1 MLTHPASVTPLFP
14 LSQGLFPDSV
24 LSLTIF
30 EVRYL
35 HLIKRCQQEGIAF
48 GVVPL
53 RAGSEVQK
61 AGEIEQL
68 HAWGCLAEL
77 VSVSQVQPA
86 VLSVTIRGGQRFHL
100 GEHSRGAYGL
110 WSGEITRLAND
121 PIIELAPAHEALSD
135 RLAAL
140 IQHAIDHQLEERL
153 PFRPPYRL
161 KDTGWIANRWADLL
175 PLPVEEKAA
184 LLAESDCAKR
194 LDRIAQWLPD
204 DLEDAGGSA
213 S

>member
-1 MLTHPASVTPLFP
+1 MSPLPVTPLFP

-35 HLIKRCQQEGIAF
+35 HLIKRCQQEGIVF

-77 VSVSQVQPA
+77 ISVSQVQPA
-86 VLSVTIRGGQRFHL
+86 VLSITIRGSQRFHL
-100 GEHSRGAYGL
+100 GEHSRGAFGL
-110 WSGEITRLAND
+110 WSGEITRLPVD
-121 PIIELAPAHEALSD
+121 PMVEISAAHQPLAD

-140 IQHAIDHQLEERL
+140 IRHAQDTTLEDRL

-161 KDTGWIANRWADLL
+161 TDTGWVANRWADLL
-175 PLPVEEKAA
+175 PLPADEKAA
-184 LLAESDCAKR
+184 LLAESDCARR
-194 LDRIAQWLPD
+194 LDRIADWLPD
-204 DLEDAGGSA
+204 DLEDAGTGPS
-213 S
+213 

>member
-1 MLTHPASVTPLFP
+1 MSSPLITPLFP

-24 LSLTIF
+24 LNLTIF

-35 HLIKRCQQEGIAF
+35 HLMKRCQQEGIVF

-77 VSVSQVQPA
+77 LSVSQVQPA
-86 VLSVTIRGGQRFHL
+86 VLSITLRGSHRFHL

-110 WSGEITRLAND
+110 WSGEITRLPFD
-121 PIIELAPAHEALSD
+121 PMVEISSAHQPLAD

-140 IQHAIDHQLEERL
+140 IRHAQDTALEARL

-161 KDTGWIANRWADLL
+161 TDTGWVANRWADLL
-175 PLPVEEKAA
+175 PLPADEKAV
-184 LLAESDCAKR
+184 LLAESDCVRR
-194 LDRIAQWLPD
+194 LDRIADWLPD
-204 DLEDAGGSA
+204 DVEDAGAGSG
-213 S
+213 

>member
-1 MLTHPASVTPLFP
+1 MSTHAAPVTPLFP
-14 LSQGLFPDSV
+14 LSQGLFPDSL

-35 HLIKRCQQEGIAF
+35 HLIKRCQQEGIVF

-77 VSVSQVQPA
+77 LSVSQVQPA
-86 VLSVTIRGGQRFHL
+86 VLSITIRGSQRFHL

-110 WSGEITRLAND
+110 WSGEITRLPYD
-121 PIIELAPAHEALSD
+121 PMVEISSAHRPLAD

-140 IQHAIDHQLEERL
+140 IQHAEDNTLEDRL

-161 KDTGWIANRWADLL
+161 TDTGWVANRWADLL
-175 PLPVEEKAA
+175 PLPAEEKAA
-184 LLAESDCAKR
+184 LLAESDCVRR
-194 LDRIAQWLPD
+194 LDRIADWLPD
-204 DLEDAGGSA
+204 DLEDTGAGPS
-213 S
+213 